1 VYWIGPKSHKAM
13 DFIREDLMDMLVAK
27 NTPDFIKQNF
37 SFVSKKS
44 AAETSAGA
52 AEREQEALADAA
64 ERGDAWPR
72 GER

>member
-1 VYWIGPKSHKAM
+1 
-13 DFIREDLMDMLVAK
+13 MDMLVAK
-27 NTPDFIKQNF
+27 NTPDFIKHALKNF

-52 AEREQEALADAA
+52 AEWEQEALADAA